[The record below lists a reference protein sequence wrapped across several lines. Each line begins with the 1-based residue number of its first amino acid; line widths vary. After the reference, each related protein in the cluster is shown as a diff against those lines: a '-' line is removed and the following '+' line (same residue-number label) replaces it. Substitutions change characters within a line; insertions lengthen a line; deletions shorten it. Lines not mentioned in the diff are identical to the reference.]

1 LRGLVKDVQPD
12 LSRVVREKH
21 SSCKYC
27 PCSVLVNFSGRFV
40 VSAVSWLENTVVVA
54 RCVACF
60 DNGPHDRLR
69 YTIQLMSNGIID
81 RKKLLYNRCIIR

>member
-1 LRGLVKDVQPD
+1 MLYNRGFILKGLVKDVQPD

-40 VSAVSWLENTVVVA
+40 VSAVSWLETTVVVA
-54 RCVACF
+54 RALIM
-60 DNGPHDRLR
+60 DH
-69 YTIQLMSNGIID
+69 TID
-81 RKKLLYNRCIIR
+81 

>member
-1 LRGLVKDVQPD
+1 VLYNRGFILRGLVKDVQPD

-60 DNGPHDRLR
+60 DNGPHDRLIEIHD
-69 YTIQLMSNGIID
+69 TINVQWN
-81 RKKLLYNRCIIR
+81 N